1 MEFST
6 PQMYKVFSGEKCIM
20 ISGKEVKEDEKDVKV
35 IYFKS
40 AEELHREYKQ
50 FVRSAGL
57 KKLIIVGDEKIVLKV
72 FRSLFSYIKAAG
84 GLVKNEKDELL
95 MIYRNGHWDLPKG
108 KMEKG
113 ETPDETAI
121 REVEEECGVKK
132 LKIVR
137 PLTSSYHIF
146 FKDNKECIKR
156 SYWFEMTCKDS
167 SKPVPQAEEGIK
179 EAKWMSRE
187 EVKKIAN
194 KVYPS
199 LQEILKTYI

>member
-1 MEFST
+1 
-6 PQMYKVFSGEKCIM
+6 MYKVFSGEKCIV
-20 ISGKEVKEDEKDVKV
+20 ISDTEVQLDEKNSKQ

-40 AEELHREYKQ
+40 AEELHKEYKQ
-50 FVRSAGL
+50 FSRSLVL
-57 KKLIIVGDEKIVLKV
+57 KKLIIVGEEDKVWKV
-72 FRSLFSYIKAAG
+72 FRALFSYIKAAG
-84 GLVKNEKDELL
+84 GLVRNDKDELL
-95 MIYRNGHWDLPKG
+95 MIYRNKHWDLPKG

-132 LKIVR
+132 LKIKKQ
-137 PLTSSYHIF
+137 LDSSYHIF
-146 FKDNKECIKR
+146 FKDNKECMKR
-156 SYWFEMTCKDS
+156 SYWFDMTCNDS
-167 SKPVPQAEEGIK
+167 SKPVPQTEEGIK

-199 LQEILKTYI
+199 LQEILKT

>member
-1 MEFST
+1 MVSD
-6 PQMYKVFSGEKCIM
+6 S
-20 ISGKEVKEDEKDVKV
+20 EVQLDEKNVKQ

-50 FVRSAGL
+50 FSRSRVL
-57 KKLIIVGDEKIVLKV
+57 KTLIIVGDEDRVWKV

-84 GLVKNEKDELL
+84 GLVRNDKDELL
-95 MIYRNGHWDLPKG
+95 MIYRNKHWDLPKG

-121 REVEEECGVKK
+121 REVEEECGIKK
-132 LKIVR
+132 LKIKKQ
-137 PLTSSYHIF
+137 LDSSYHIF
-146 FKDNKECIKR
+146 FKDNKECMKR
-156 SYWFEMTCKDS
+156 SYWFDMTCNDS
-167 SKPVPQAEEGIK
+167 SIPVPQAEEGIK

-187 EVKKIAN
+187 DVEIIAN

-199 LQEILKTYI
+199 LQEILKTYL